1 MAVPTENVTRVRG
14 EYATRIVAHWL
25 LDQGPHITDGFCP
38 LQNCPKI
45 ERAVTDML
53 ATRLRFNMQVVLV
66 WETSKDG
73 EVQHPTP
80 VHHMARTLSVD
91 PNTLAGGNLANYTWE
106 RLLQALN
113 EEFSAFADNEK
124 LKASNVKL
132 EHLTEA
138 HVQLSEGK
146 ALHLAS
152 IRGKPLVLR
161 GGAYV
166 PLPTEIS
173 NKKATLTIQ
182 NRDEQCF
189 RLCVLA
195 FFMGRERHDERPS
208 RYMVDEQ
215 KRPGRARPK
224 DFKVK
229 YIDGGLDWSAIPD
242 DRMPSEENIAVFEE
256 TNDVGIYVYRYFD
269 ENRSTHTKSG
279 AKRLMDSDSENEG
292 NTLRFFQLFRQ
303 PLKMRPKEREI
314 VLLLYSGH
322 FSLVTDLDKLINQKR
337 GVSNTIR
344 RGNVCHRCGERFDPR
359 YPKKGTLEEH
369 LERQDCSRTL
379 VNKRTVKP
387 ALPKR
392 ENAVMQF
399 KGVAHQAVN
408 PLTVY
413 ADFECLTK
421 AKSALRGRSEV
432 RAHNDEAVSIVY
444 AAVGRDGYEPPKEH
458 MLGSYMG
465 PDPAGWFLRKLL
477 DLAADYRKVTN
488 APEPLRMTEAQRQE
502 HKDRDYCHICG
513 LYIENKKVADHN
525 HFTGEYRG
533 PAHDYCN
540 KQYRV
545 PNKITVFFHNLSGF
559 DGHLLIKAIV
569 RMRHNPELL
578 RQFGEDDDDYKNFG
592 SDEESEH
599 SESEGEDGANFTYVK
614 KLRFDVLAKTNEK
627 YAVIRFGPLVFKDSM
642 RFLKGSLDS
651 YVKAVVEA
659 TEGDLDLLA
668 QRFPLLV
675 ARHPNGANLEHL
687 FAKLKMPFKA
697 MVDRSMLK
705 GPAVLDRDAYYN
717 EFKQEEVSEE
727 ELEKQRSIVATL
739 GLRDFGE
746 LMMFYNICDT
756 LQLADIMETF
766 RTNVYDRTGL
776 EPVSYVGCPKLSWDA
791 LLKASRQRLQLIHED
806 NGGYEFLEEIDQN
819 IRGGLSVI
827 FTAYAEANQPL
838 CDEARDRG
846 LRFDPSKP
854 TAYLV
859 PFDANSL
866 YPHAMT
872 FSMPIGQY
880 REVAAT
886 LETAWHFLHN
896 YKDTDDEGGMIFCDI
911 SVPAELHDILDLAPV
926 AKRVVDPNELTE
938 KQREVFKAY
947 NCKLGDRK
955 LMPYLGRQQKVAHH
969 VALLQFYVGLGVKI
983 HNVTK
988 IRYWR
993 QKPWMRDYMQ
1003 GLYEHRCSIP
1013 KSDPMN
1019 EVDKLL
1025 LNTPYG
1031 MTLQNKTKYCN
1042 TTIFTDYTAFVNKA
1056 DKPTMESF
1064 HMFELDEDEGFLGIV
1079 NNLKGHGIVLDTPR
1093 LVGFCVLEISK
1104 REMFKMY
1111 YHGIKVVWS
1120 KPGQVVLLMMDTDSF
1135 YLRIQTDDLMAD
1147 IARINAGEFDRVCGE
1162 WFRID
1167 TSKVNPDCPYKGRL
1181 GLLKVES
1188 GGLLAFAGVRAKCY
1202 ATLEHH
1208 KGKQVEEK
1216 KFKGVPKVVREK
1228 QTSFD
1233 RYRDIVHDYHT
1244 GLVDGK
1250 PREVKYSTL
1259 RSKEHSLEHMV
1270 EYKKDLAPAND
1281 KVYEIAEFR
1290 SRPLGHHL
1298 NQ

>member
-1 MAVPTENVTRVRG
+1 ME
-14 EYATRIVAHWL
+14 
-25 LDQGPHITDGFCP
+25 
-38 LQNCPKI
+38 
-45 ERAVTDML
+45 
-53 ATRLRFNMQVVLV
+53 
-66 WETSKDG
+66 
-73 EVQHPTP
+73 
-80 VHHMARTLSVD
+80 
-91 PNTLAGGNLANYTWE
+91 
-106 RLLQALN
+106 
-113 EEFSAFADNEK
+113 
-124 LKASNVKL
+124 
-132 EHLTEA
+132 
-138 HVQLSEGK
+138 
-146 ALHLAS
+146 
-152 IRGKPLVLR
+152 
-161 GGAYV
+161 
-166 PLPTEIS
+166 
-173 NKKATLTIQ
+173 
-182 NRDEQCF
+182 
-189 RLCVLA
+189 
-195 FFMGRERHDERPS
+195 
-208 RYMVDEQ
+208 
-215 KRPGRARPK
+215 
-224 DFKVK
+224 
-229 YIDGGLDWSAIPD
+229 
-242 DRMPSEENIAVFEE
+242 
-256 TNDVGIYVYRYFD
+256 
-269 ENRSTHTKSG
+269 
-279 AKRLMDSDSENEG
+279 
-292 NTLRFFQLFRQ
+292 
-303 PLKMRPKEREI
+303 
-314 VLLLYSGH
+314 
-322 FSLVTDLDKLINQKR
+322 
-337 GVSNTIR
+337 
-344 RGNVCHRCGERFDPR
+344 
-359 YPKKGTLEEH
+359 
-369 LERQDCSRTL
+369 
-379 VNKRTVKP
+379 
-387 ALPKR
+387 
-392 ENAVMQF
+392 
-399 KGVAHQAVN
+399 
-408 PLTVY
+408 
-413 ADFECLTK
+413 
-421 AKSALRGRSEV
+421 
-432 RAHNDEAVSIVY
+432 
-444 AAVGRDGYEPPKEH
+444 
-458 MLGSYMG
+458 
-465 PDPAGWFLRKLL
+465 
-477 DLAADYRKVTN
+477 YRKVTRC
-488 APEPLRMTEAQRQE
+488 PEPLRMTEAQRQE
-502 HKDRDYCHICG
+502 YRENNHCHICG
-513 LYIENKKVADHN
+513 HYIEKKKVCDHN

-545 PNKITVFFHNLSGF
+545 PNTITVFFHNLSGF
-559 DGHLLIKAIV
+559 DGHLLIKAIT
-569 RMRHNPELL
+569 RMRNKPELAL
-578 RQFGEDDDDYKNFG
+578 HFDEDDDYKYFDG
-592 SDEESEH
+592 DEETEDSEN
-599 SESEGEDGANFTYVK
+599 EGEDDNKYTNVK
-614 KLRFDVLAKTNEK
+614 KMRFDVLAKTNEK
-627 YAVIRFGPLVFKDSM
+627 YQVIRFGPMTFKDSM
-642 RFLKGSLDS
+642 RFLGGSLDS
-651 YVKAVVEA
+651 YVKAVVED
-659 TEGDLDLLA
+659 TKGNLELLA

-675 ARHPNGANLEHL
+675 ARHPHRGHLQHL
-687 FAKLKMPFKA
+687 FAKLKMPFNA
-697 MVDRSMLK
+697 MVDRSVLEV
-705 GPAVLDRDAYYN
+705 PAILDPEAYYD
-717 EFKQEEVSEE
+717 EFKQEEISEQ
-727 ELEKQRSIVATL
+727 ELEKQRIIVADL
-739 GLRDFGE
+739 NLQNFGQ

-766 RTNVYDRTGL
+766 RTNVYGRTGL

-791 LLKASRQRLQLIHED
+791 LLKSSKQRLELIHEN
-806 NGGYEFLEEIDQN
+806 NGGYKFIEEIDQN
-819 IRGGLSVI
+819 IRGGLSII
-827 FTAYAEANQPL
+827 FTTYAEANQPL

-1167 TSKVNPDCPYKGRL
+1167 TSKVNPNCPYKGRL

-1281 KVYEIAEFR
+1281 KVHEIDNFR

>member
-1 MAVPTENVTRVRG
+1 M
-14 EYATRIVAHWL
+14 
-25 LDQGPHITDGFCP
+25 C
-38 LQNCPKI
+38 
-45 ERAVTDML
+45 
-53 ATRLRFNMQVVLV
+53 
-66 WETSKDG
+66 
-73 EVQHPTP
+73 
-80 VHHMARTLSVD
+80 
-91 PNTLAGGNLANYTWE
+91 
-106 RLLQALN
+106 
-113 EEFSAFADNEK
+113 
-124 LKASNVKL
+124 
-132 EHLTEA
+132 
-138 HVQLSEGK
+138 
-146 ALHLAS
+146 
-152 IRGKPLVLR
+152 IR
-161 GGAYV
+161 
-166 PLPTEIS
+166 
-173 NKKATLTIQ
+173 
-182 NRDEQCF
+182 
-189 RLCVLA
+189 
-195 FFMGRERHDERPS
+195 
-208 RYMVDEQ
+208 
-215 KRPGRARPK
+215 
-224 DFKVK
+224 
-229 YIDGGLDWSAIPD
+229 
-242 DRMPSEENIAVFEE
+242 
-256 TNDVGIYVYRYFD
+256 
-269 ENRSTHTKSG
+269 
-279 AKRLMDSDSENEG
+279 DS
-292 NTLRFFQLFRQ
+292 
-303 PLKMRPKEREI
+303 
-314 VLLLYSGH
+314 
-322 FSLVTDLDKLINQKR
+322 
-337 GVSNTIR
+337 
-344 RGNVCHRCGERFDPR
+344 
-359 YPKKGTLEEH
+359 
-369 LERQDCSRTL
+369 
-379 VNKRTVKP
+379 
-387 ALPKR
+387 
-392 ENAVMQF
+392 
-399 KGVAHQAVN
+399 
-408 PLTVY
+408 
-413 ADFECLTK
+413 
-421 AKSALRGRSEV
+421 
-432 RAHNDEAVSIVY
+432 
-444 AAVGRDGYEPPKEH
+444 
-458 MLGSYMG
+458 
-465 PDPAGWFLRKLL
+465 
-477 DLAADYRKVTN
+477 
-488 APEPLRMTEAQRQE
+488 
-502 HKDRDYCHICG
+502 
-513 LYIENKKVADHN
+513 
-525 HFTGEYRG
+525 
-533 PAHDYCN
+533 
-540 KQYRV
+540 
-545 PNKITVFFHNLSGF
+545 
-559 DGHLLIKAIV
+559 
-569 RMRHNPELL
+569 
-578 RQFGEDDDDYKNFG
+578 
-592 SDEESEH
+592 
-599 SESEGEDGANFTYVK
+599 ANFTYVK

-866 YPHAMT
+866 YPHTMT
-872 FSMPIGQY
+872 FSMPVGQY

-1079 NNLKGHGIVLDTPR
+1079 NNLKGHGVVLDTPR
-1093 LVGFCVLEISK
+1093 LVASASWRSPSARCSRCTTTASK
-1104 REMFKMY
+1104 SC
-1111 YHGIKVVWS
+1111 GPS
-1120 KPGQVVLLMMDTDSF
+1120 Q
-1135 YLRIQTDDLMAD
+1135 
-1147 IARINAGEFDRVCGE
+1147 ARWCC
-1162 WFRID
+1162 
-1167 TSKVNPDCPYKGRL
+1167 S
-1181 GLLKVES
+1181 
-1188 GGLLAFAGVRAKCY
+1188 
-1202 ATLEHH
+1202 
-1208 KGKQVEEK
+1208 
-1216 KFKGVPKVVREK
+1216 
-1228 QTSFD
+1228 
-1233 RYRDIVHDYHT
+1233 
-1244 GLVDGK
+1244 
-1250 PREVKYSTL
+1250 
-1259 RSKEHSLEHMV
+1259 
-1270 EYKKDLAPAND
+1270 
-1281 KVYEIAEFR
+1281 
-1290 SRPLGHHL
+1290 
-1298 NQ
+1298 